1 MPTYKHP
8 CPQCDTFIE
17 RSVEVCPACGFVDPF
32 APNAAARAV
41 RRDTTAGP
49 VTTPSP
55 APAPPTTPAAP
66 PGQACSGCGASLA
79 PGARFCTECG
89 TLVGQ

>member
-41 RRDTTAGP
+41 RKPAATPTAATTTA
-49 VTTPSP
+49 
-55 APAPPTTPAAP
+55 APAS
-66 PGQACSGCGASLA
+66 QACRGCGASLA
-79 PGARFCTECG
+79 PGARLCTECG